1 MNLDVK
7 TKVIKRNGEE
17 VSFDISKI
25 VNAITKANAE
35 VDRIHQ
41 MNEYQI
47 VAIAEKIAEMVM
59 ESRHAV
65 NVEDI
70 QDLVETSIMEMR
82 GYEVAQKYVR
92 YRYKRELARKSN
104 TTDNGILALIEHI
117 NEEVNQEN
125 SNKNPTVN
133 SVQRDYMAGEVSK
146 DLTQRMLLP
155 EDSVEAEHQ
164 GIIHFHDSD

>member
-92 YRYKRELARKSN
+92 YRYKRELDPGADR
-104 TTDNGILALIEHI
+104 A
-117 NEEVNQEN
+117 
-125 SNKNPTVN
+125 
-133 SVQRDYMAGEVSK
+133 
-146 DLTQRMLLP
+146 
-155 EDSVEAEHQ
+155 HQ
-164 GIIHFHDSD
+164 

>member
-1 MNLDVK
+1 MMIPVQYLVFEKFIYRNIGRRKRGYMNLDVK

-104 TTDNGILALIEHI
+104 TTDNGDPGAD
-117 NEEVNQEN
+117 
-125 SNKNPTVN
+125 
-133 SVQRDYMAGEVSK
+133 RA
-146 DLTQRMLLP
+146 
-155 EDSVEAEHQ
+155 HQ
-164 GIIHFHDSD
+164 

>member
-70 QDLVETSIMEMR
+70 QDLVETSIMGMR
-82 GYEVAQKYVR
+82 G
-92 YRYKRELARKSN
+92 
-104 TTDNGILALIEHI
+104 
-117 NEEVNQEN
+117 
-125 SNKNPTVN
+125 
-133 SVQRDYMAGEVSK
+133 
-146 DLTQRMLLP
+146 
-155 EDSVEAEHQ
+155 
-164 GIIHFHDSD
+164 

>member
-70 QDLVETSIMEMR
+70 QDLVETSHMEMR
-82 GYEVAQKYVR
+82 GYEVAEKYVR
-92 YRYKRELARKSN
+92 
-104 TTDNGILALIEHI
+104 
-117 NEEVNQEN
+117 
-125 SNKNPTVN
+125 
-133 SVQRDYMAGEVSK
+133 
-146 DLTQRMLLP
+146 
-155 EDSVEAEHQ
+155 
-164 GIIHFHDSD
+164 

>member
-92 YRYKRELARKSN
+92 YRYKHK
-104 TTDNGILALIEHI
+104 
-117 NEEVNQEN
+117 
-125 SNKNPTVN
+125 
-133 SVQRDYMAGEVSK
+133 
-146 DLTQRMLLP
+146 
-155 EDSVEAEHQ
+155 
-164 GIIHFHDSD
+164 

>member
-82 GYEVAQKYVR
+82 GYEV
-92 YRYKRELARKSN
+92 
-104 TTDNGILALIEHI
+104 
-117 NEEVNQEN
+117 
-125 SNKNPTVN
+125 
-133 SVQRDYMAGEVSK
+133 
-146 DLTQRMLLP
+146 
-155 EDSVEAEHQ
+155 
-164 GIIHFHDSD
+164 